1 MTPSGVPTPQ
11 VMGLGTP
18 PSGPTGPRFVERGG
32 EVVYRQPFLAS
43 GVRLHAFVLE
53 ADVSR
58 LDQWYE
64 RSFAEPSGG
73 AVRLRAA
80 SSHVVLA
87 FAEITRMASSEEPDS
102 RLGGT
107 LEVEAAIWAPAYG
120 EGDELLWTMP
130 YVFVEQ
136 MSPIAGGR
144 EIYGFPKQ
152 LGQISWDFSA
162 AAPPSLSVDAVA
174 VRKFDREAMAKK
186 ERVISVSRPAG
197 GALPD
202 TWTDIA
208 HGHRELLRQ
217 ARATGPVRSDAG
229 VSGLDAELAAL
240 LVGDI
245 VRCKVPMV
253 FLKQFRS
260 CSAPEL
266 ACYQA
271 IVRVDFGLVKPRAA
285 GRLPD
290 DYTVMLDVLDSEP
303 LVSDLGLRRRQEKPL
318 ALWVDF
324 DFLLPRG
331 EVIWEAG
338 APSA

>member
-1 MTPSGVPTPQ
+1 MGSGTTPSG
-11 VMGLGTP
+11 P
-18 PSGPTGPRFVERGG
+18 PARPRFVERGG
-32 EVVYRQPFLAS
+32 EAVYRQPFSAS
-43 GVRLHAFVLE
+43 GVRMYAFVLE
-53 ADVSR
+53 ADATR

-87 FAEITRMASSEEPDS
+87 FAEITRMAPSEEPDS
-102 RLGGT
+102 MLGGT
-107 LEVEAAIWAPAYG
+107 REVEAAIWAPAYDDT
-120 EGDELLWTMP
+120 DELLWTMP

-152 LGQISWDFSA
+152 LGRITGDFSA
-162 AAPPSLSVDAVA
+162 DAPTSLSVDALA
-174 VRKFDREAMAKK
+174 VRTFGPKAMARD
-186 ERVISVSRPAG
+186 ERVITVSRSVG
-197 GALPD
+197 GAVPEA
-202 TWTDIA
+202 WTDIA
-208 HGHRELLRQ
+208 EGHRQLLRQ
-217 ARATGPVRSDAG
+217 ARATEPVRSDGGGSALEANLAG
-229 VSGLDAELAAL
+229 L

-245 VRCKVPMV
+245 VRCKVPLA

-271 IVRVDFGLVKPRAA
+271 IVRVDLGLAKPRGA

-290 DYTVMLDVLDSEP
+290 DYTVTLEVLDSEP
-303 LVSDLGLRRRQEKPL
+303 LVADLGLRHRQANTL
-318 ALWVDF
+318 AFWVDF
-324 DFLLPRG
+324 DFTVPRG
-331 EVIWEAG
+331 EVVWEAG
-338 APSA
+338 VPSP